1 MASSSPHTALT
12 DRSSAATAQAILQ
25 RSQWAARAYADFDA
39 AAVNRIVS
47 RVVAVAE
54 SKAGDYAEWAVRET
68 GFGVVEHK
76 RIKNLACSRGLQD
89 AYADRDFVTPR
100 LRPEAKIV
108 EIPRPAGVIL
118 ALTPTTNPVSSVYF
132 KTILALMTR
141 NAIVICP
148 HPRAR
153 ECCIDAAHALAEAAV
168 AAGAPDGVVQVIEQP
183 SIPLLNTLMTDART
197 SVILATGGSDMVR
210 AAYRSGNPA
219 LGVGPGNVP
228 VLVDRTAEVSAA
240 AERIVDSKSFDNSL
254 LCTNESVLIAEQAIS
269 GDLLNQL
276 RHQGAHILKP
286 EERDR
291 VRAMLF
297 PDNHFDTQ
305 YVGRSAIDIAR
316 SASVRV
322 DPGTKILV
330 APFDLVVPEE
340 PLAHEKLCPVLGY
353 VTTPT
358 VADGIATARSVLRI
372 AGAGHSAAIH
382 SNAAETVFK
391 FSTTMPVY
399 RVSVNVGN
407 SLGGSGFHTN
417 LAPTMTVGTGYFGR
431 SSLGENLEPAHL
443 VQWSRIAYNADA
455 TETFPSFEGLTRSRN
470 IEGATPP
477 YPLPSNDIGDIASR
491 TPATDPSENEL
502 RAELR
507 RLILEELTDMMR
519 S

>member
-1 MASSSPHTALT
+1 MASSPPHTALT

-25 RSQWAARAYADFDA
+25 RSSWAARAYADFDA
-39 AAVNRIVS
+39 AAVSRIVA

-54 SKAGDYAEWAVRET
+54 SNAAAYAEWAVRET

-76 RIKNLACSRGLQD
+76 RIKNIACSRGLQD
-89 AYADRDFVTPR
+89 AYADSDFITPR

-153 ECCIDAAHALAEAAV
+153 ECCIHAAHALAEAAV
-168 AAGAPDGVVQVIEQP
+168 AAGAPDGAVQVIEHP

-197 SVILATGGSDMVR
+197 SVILATGGADMVR
-210 AAYRSGNPA
+210 SAYRSGNPA

-228 VLVDRTAEVSAA
+228 VLVDRTAELSAA
-240 AERIVDSKSFDNSL
+240 AERIVDSKSFDNSV
-254 LCTNESVLIAEQAIS
+254 LCTNESVLIAEQTVS
-269 GDLLNQL
+269 DDLLNQL
-276 RHQGAHILKP
+276 RRHGAHILQP
-286 EERDR
+286 DERDR
-291 VRAMLF
+291 IRAMLF
-297 PDNHFDTQ
+297 PDNHFDSQ
-305 YVGRSAIDIAR
+305 YVGRSATDIAQ
-316 SASVRV
+316 AAALRV

-353 VTTPT
+353 TTAAT
-358 VADGIATARSVLRI
+358 ADDGIAAARSVLRI
-372 AGAGHSAAIH
+372 TGAGHSAAIH
-382 SNAAETVFK
+382 SNAAETVLK
-391 FSTTMPVY
+391 FSAAVPVY

-407 SLGGSGFHTN
+407 SLGGAGFHTN
-417 LAPTMTVGTGYFGR
+417 LAPTMTIGTGFFGR

-443 VQWSRIAYNADA
+443 VHWSRIAYNADA
-455 TETFPSFEGLTRSRN
+455 TEIFPSFDGLTRSRSV
-470 IEGATPP
+470 EGATPP
-477 YPLPSNDIGDIASR
+477 YPLPSNDSGDIAAQ
-491 TPATDPSENEL
+491 TLTTDHSENEL